1 LDFVCLRGSKG
12 GDSASILKVR
22 VLLSDGR
29 PQRWLGLVNR
39 DIPEA
44 DLVEKQINFTPSQPV
59 SKVIVRTTHGVIRTI
74 IFVSSTSLTIG
85 AVGGSHKDAKTE
97 EKCYFVPNKQSLV
110 GMEMI
115 ADELSP
121 ERTIRF
127 ISQKNF

>member
-1 LDFVCLRGSKG
+1 MRGSKG

-44 DLVEKQINFTPSQPV
+44 DLVEKHINFTPSHPV

-97 EKCYFVPNKQSLV
+97 EKCYCVPNKQSLV